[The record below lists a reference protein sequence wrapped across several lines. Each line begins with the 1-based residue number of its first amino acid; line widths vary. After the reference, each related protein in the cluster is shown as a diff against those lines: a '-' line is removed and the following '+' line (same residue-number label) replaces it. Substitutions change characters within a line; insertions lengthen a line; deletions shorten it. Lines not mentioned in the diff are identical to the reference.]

1 MSRDLS
7 TAVENTIEDEVVYP
21 FFVTEMNFISDTL
34 RFWTGIGTL
43 VYEGVSYTGAGNLLN
58 ISSIEETSEI
68 AAKGARIT
76 LSGIPS
82 ETLSLALSEPYQG
95 RICTVSFGLFSK
107 GHLLQENSSYI
118 LLESGGKIALETQE
132 IGLTEIF
139 SGYMDQ
145 MNINEGVE
153 NSDVELLVE
162 NKLID
167 LERQRVARYTSAYQ
181 KTRFPGDLG
190 LDFVESLQDKNV
202 VWGRK
207 IRNE

>member
-21 FFVTEMNFISDTL
+21 FFVTELNFISDTL
-34 RFWTGIGTL
+34 RFWTGVGTL
-43 VYEGVSYTGAGNLLN
+43 VYEGVSYVGAGNLLN
-58 ISSIEETSEI
+58 ISSVEETSEI
-68 AAKGARIT
+68 AAKGARLT

-95 RICTVSFGLFSK
+95 RTCTISFGLFSK
-107 GHLLQENSSYI
+107 GNLLQENSSYI
-118 LLESGGKIALETQE
+118 LLEDGGRISLETQE

-145 MNINEGVE
+145 MNINEGAE
-153 NSDVELLVE
+153 TSDVELLVE

-167 LERQRVARYTSAYQ
+167 LERQRIARYTSSYQ

-190 LDFVESLQDKNV
+190 LDFVESLQDKDV
-202 VWGRK
+202 VWGRR
-207 IRNE
+207 IRTE